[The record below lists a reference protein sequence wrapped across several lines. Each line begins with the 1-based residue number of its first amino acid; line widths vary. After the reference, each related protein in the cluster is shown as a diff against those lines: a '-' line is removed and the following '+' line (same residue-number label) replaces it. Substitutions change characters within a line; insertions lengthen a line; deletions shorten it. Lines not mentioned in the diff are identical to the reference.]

1 MEGNEMYIQNE
12 NVNQS
17 NLPLRILR
25 MTELTVMLGISRSS
39 IYEKLNPRSKYY
51 DPDFPKPIKLGASSV
66 GWQYASVE
74 KWLASRMV

>member
-1 MEGNEMYIQNE
+1 MENQMHHLNE
-12 NVNQS
+12 NMSQN
-17 NLPLRILR
+17 NLPIRILR

-51 DPDFPKPIKLGASSV
+51 DENFPKPIKLGASSV

-74 KWLASRMV
+74 KWLTSRMV

>member
-1 MEGNEMYIQNE
+1 MYIQNE

-39 IYEKLNPRSKYY
+39 IYENLILVLSTTIQIFLNLSN
-51 DPDFPKPIKLGASSV
+51 LV
-66 GWQYASVE
+66 HHQ
-74 KWLASRMV
+74 LAGNTLQLKNG

>member
-1 MEGNEMYIQNE
+1 MHHLNE
-12 NVNQS
+12 NMSQN
-17 NLPLRILR
+17 NLPIRILR

-51 DPDFPKPIKLGASSV
+51 DENFPKPIKLGASSV

-74 KWLASRMV
+74 KWLTSRIV

>member
-1 MEGNEMYIQNE
+1 MPTSSQHRELSI
-12 NVNQS
+12 
-17 NLPLRILR
+17 RILR
-25 MTELTVMLGISRSS
+25 MTELTAILGISRSN

-51 DPDFPKPIKLGASSV
+51 DEDFPKPIKLGASSV

>member
-1 MEGNEMYIQNE
+1 MYIQNE

-74 KWLASRMV
+74 KWLTSRMV

>member
-1 MEGNEMYIQNE
+1 MYIQNE

-25 MTELTVMLGISRSS
+25 MTELTVMLGISIFS

-74 KWLASRMV
+74 KWLTSRMV

>member
-1 MEGNEMYIQNE
+1 MENQMHHLNE

-25 MTELTVMLGISRSS
+25 MTELTVLLGISRSS

-74 KWLASRMV
+74 KWLTSRMV

>member
-1 MEGNEMYIQNE
+1 MYIQNE

-25 MTELTVMLGISRSS
+25 MTELTVMLGISRFS

-51 DPDFPKPIKLGASSV
+51 NPDFPKPIKLGASSV

-74 KWLASRMV
+74 KWLTSRMV

>member
-1 MEGNEMYIQNE
+1 MHHLNE
-12 NVNQS
+12 NMNQN
-17 NLPLRILR
+17 NLPIRILR

-66 GWQYASVE
+66 GWQYTSVE
-74 KWLASRMV
+74 KWLTSRMV

>member
-1 MEGNEMYIQNE
+1 MENQMHHLNE
-12 NVNQS
+12 NMNQN
-17 NLPLRILR
+17 NLRIRILR

-74 KWLASRMV
+74 KWLTSRMV

>member
-1 MEGNEMYIQNE
+1 MNQN
-12 NVNQS
+12 
-17 NLPLRILR
+17 NLPIRILR

-74 KWLASRMV
+74 KWLTSRMV

>member
-1 MEGNEMYIQNE
+1 MENQMHHLNE

-51 DPDFPKPIKLGASSV
+51 DPDFSKPIKLGASSV

-74 KWLASRMV
+74 KWLTSRMV

>member
-74 KWLASRMV
+74 KWLTSRMV

>member
-1 MEGNEMYIQNE
+1 MENQMHHLNE

-74 KWLASRMV
+74 KWLTSRMV

>member
-1 MEGNEMYIQNE
+1 MENQMHHLNE
-12 NVNQS
+12 NMNQN
-17 NLPLRILR
+17 NLPIRILR

-66 GWQYASVE
+66 GWQYTSVE
-74 KWLASRMV
+74 KWLTSRMV

>member
-1 MEGNEMYIQNE
+1 MHHLNE
-12 NVNQS
+12 NMNQN
-17 NLPLRILR
+17 NLPIRILR

-39 IYEKLNPRSKYY
+39 IYEKLNPHSKYY

-74 KWLASRMV
+74 KWLTSRMV

>member
-1 MEGNEMYIQNE
+1 MHHLNE

-74 KWLASRMV
+74 KWLTSRMV

>member
-1 MEGNEMYIQNE
+1 MHHLNE
-12 NVNQS
+12 NMNQN
-17 NLPLRILR
+17 NLPIRILR

-74 KWLASRMV
+74 KWLTSRIV

>member
-1 MEGNEMYIQNE
+1 MHHLNE

-25 MTELTVMLGISRSS
+25 MTELTVLLGISRSS

-74 KWLASRMV
+74 KWLTSRMV

>member
-1 MEGNEMYIQNE
+1 MHHLNE
-12 NVNQS
+12 NMNQN
-17 NLPLRILR
+17 NLPIRILR

-74 KWLASRMV
+74 KWLTSRMV

>member
-1 MEGNEMYIQNE
+1 MENQIHHLNE
-12 NVNQS
+12 NMNQN
-17 NLPLRILR
+17 NLRIRILR

-74 KWLASRMV
+74 KWLTSRMV

>member
-1 MEGNEMYIQNE
+1 MHHLNDNMNQN
-12 NVNQS
+12 
-17 NLPLRILR
+17 NLPIRILR

-74 KWLASRMV
+74 KWLTSRMV

>member
-1 MEGNEMYIQNE
+1 MYIQNE

-39 IYEKLNPRSKYY
+39 IYEKLNPRSKY
-51 DPDFPKPIKLGASSV
+51 
-66 GWQYASVE
+66 
-74 KWLASRMV
+74 